1 MVVQETTT
9 LIISIN
15 MAQCKKCG
23 TKVGC
28 SCQLTN
34 GLCSYCNKA
43 AQKAAQTSKYVAAKL
58 N

>member
-1 MVVQETTT
+1 
-9 LIISIN
+9 
-15 MAQCKKCG
+15 MAQCSNCG

-28 SCQLTN
+28 SCQLIN

-43 AQKAAQTSKYVAAKL
+43 AQKVAKSYKYVAAKL

>member
-1 MVVQETTT
+1 MVVQEITT
-9 LIISIN
+9 LIIFIN
-15 MAQCKKCG
+15 MAQCSKCG

-28 SCQLTN
+28 SCQLIN

-43 AQKAAQTSKYVAAKL
+43 AQKVAQISKYVAAKL